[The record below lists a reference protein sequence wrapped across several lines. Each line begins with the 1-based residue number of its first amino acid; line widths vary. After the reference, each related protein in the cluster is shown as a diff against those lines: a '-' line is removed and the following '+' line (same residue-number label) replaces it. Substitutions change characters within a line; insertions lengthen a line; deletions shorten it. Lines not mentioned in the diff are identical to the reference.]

1 MNRELRKSTREQRS
15 KSVIKNS
22 DKLAENQ
29 SQTQLSEEQ
38 QDQRIQSSPAGQTR
52 LSEEQQDQR
61 IQSSPAGQ
69 TRLSVEQQDQRI
81 QSSPAGQTRLS
92 VVERPISPISS

>member
-1 MNRELRKSTREQRS
+1 MNRELRKLTREQRS
-15 KSVIKNS
+15 KSVIQKL

-29 SQTQLSEEQ
+29 S
-38 QDQRIQSSPAGQTR
+38 QTR

-69 TRLSVEQQDQRI
+69 TRLSEVEQDQRI
-81 QSSPAGQTRLS
+81 QLSSAGQTWLFE
-92 VVERPISPISS
+92 VKRPISPILSCPISEDD

>member
-15 KSVIKNS
+15 KSVTKNS
-22 DKLAENQ
+22 DKSENQ

-52 LSEEQQDQR
+52 LSE
-61 IQSSPAGQ
+61 
-69 TRLSVEQQDQRI
+69 
-81 QSSPAGQTRLS
+81 
-92 VVERPISPISS
+92 VERPISPFRLVRFLKMIDQFCLFSPQIWKALIRDIVA